1 MQIIPVGTALDTAVE
16 ADIVHCVQVSTGEER
31 ARVEHVSCGGKN
43 KKRHSV
49 TGSRTPASSVL
60 LMKARYANRCTITDP
75 C

>member
-1 MQIIPVGTALDTAVE
+1 MQIIPVDTAVE
-16 ADIVHCVQVSTGEER
+16 ADIAHCVQNISVSTGEER
-31 ARVEHVSCGGKN
+31 ERVEHVSCGGKN